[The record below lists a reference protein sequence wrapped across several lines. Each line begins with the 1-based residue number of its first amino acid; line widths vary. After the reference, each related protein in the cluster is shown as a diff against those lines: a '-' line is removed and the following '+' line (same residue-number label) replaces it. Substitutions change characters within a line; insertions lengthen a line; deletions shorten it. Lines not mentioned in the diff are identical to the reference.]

1 MKYGDKLRHALRALR
16 SHKFSILN
24 SQCLCKA
31 SAMPNLFEHC
41 RAAAKLH
48 SVAVILLAASLLQVS
63 CIDEDLDDCP
73 PAEKDF
79 RVEYEVRLV
88 TNMELELNTVL
99 TTNTEIELAKRLR
112 NELRNVFRNF
122 AHDVDLSFYDL
133 EDDRMRSHHETHIMD
148 AEQASY
154 ALMLPVSNYLH
165 LAVANIGEEPLVR
178 LQDDHEAG
186 LISLQQMRTDTI
198 DSQQTGLFTAR
209 LPMIMTGLDQTFDV
223 HLYMANCAT
232 SLVVDPGNV
241 KVKGMEVYMTDLAD
255 NFGIR
260 DSVYHFE
267 ERPAIV
273 RAKQMEETGSDLL
286 CWYAVHFPT
295 RDYSDLPDEVIPE
308 GAIPDG
314 NKAQGR
320 ATLPAPEGGISRVY
334 VNITTD
340 NGVRTHYLFYTM
352 APMKAS
358 TLNILKFR
366 LSDIGGLET
375 MDPDIVVDTDY
386 TWREGASYTPEM

>member
-1 MKYGDKLRHALRALR
+1 MKESKYGDKLRGALKASRRA
-16 SHKFSILN
+16 FSIL
-24 SQCLCKA
+24 SFFTPLIMF
-31 SAMPNLFEHC
+31 S
-41 RAAAKLH
+41 
-48 SVAVILLAASLLQVS
+48 S

-99 TTNTEIELAKRLR
+99 STNTEIELAKRLR

-133 EDDRMRSHHETHIMD
+133 EDDHIRSHHETHIMD

-186 LISLQQMRTDTI
+186 LISLQQMRADTI
-198 DSQQTGLFTAR
+198 ETQQTGLFTAR

-223 HLYMANCAT
+223 HLYMANCAS

-241 KVKGMEVYMTDLAD
+241 KVKDMEVYMTDLAD
-255 NFGIR
+255 GFAIR
-260 DSVYHFE
+260 DSVYHYATQA
-267 ERPAIV
+267 PTI
-273 RAKQMEETGSDLL
+273 RARQMENTGSDLL

-295 RDYSDLPDEVIPE
+295 RDYSELPDEVIPDE
-308 GAIPDG
+308 AYQ
-314 NKAQGR
+314 ATGR
-320 ATLPAPEGGISRVY
+320 ATLPAPEGAISRVY
-334 VNITTD
+334 VNITTE

-366 LSDIGGLET
+366 LNDIGGLET
-375 MDPDIVVDTDY
+375 MDPDVVMSMDY